1 MVSKLANNL
10 PKNRFDNVFSC
21 KTRIFHLSVCLMYVL
36 VVMHVHKYVHVVIH
50 VHKYV
55 HVVIH
60 VHKYVLVLMHVH
72 KYVLVV
78 IHVHVHNYVLVV
90 IHVHKYFWLKMSFE
104 ETMDILIFS
113 QN

>member
-36 VVMHVHKYVHVVIH
+36 VVIH